1 MESKFQSSFIPKG
14 PFAATASG
22 VPMGPKT
29 KEKSLLAYLALVIF
43 SVSVFLA
50 LGMFGYK
57 FYLKYSIAKMGVDL
71 ENARATLQPEVI
83 RELTR
88 LDNRII
94 SSQKLIAQHKI
105 LSPLFE
111 FLGTSTPKTVRFSDF
126 RYSMTPQGLELSMT
140 GEARGYAALALQ
152 SNIFN
157 KSQYFKDSIFSNL
170 KLNTKG
176 DVIFSFRAIVDP
188 SLVSYQRK
196 VERIDTPL
204 VAPTGSS
211 ATSTATSVSTSSPQA
226 TPN

>member
-1 MESKFQSSFIPKG
+1 
-14 PFAATASG
+14 
-22 VPMGPKT
+22 MGPKA

-43 SVSVFLA
+43 SISVLLA

-71 ENARATLQPEVI
+71 ENARATLQPEII

-94 SSQKLIAQHKI
+94 SSQELIAQHKI

-111 FLGTSTPKTVRFSDF
+111 FLEISTPKTVRFSDF

-152 SNIFN
+152 SDIFN

-188 SLVSYQRK
+188 SLVSYQRE
-196 VERIDTPL
+196 VERIGAL
-204 VAPTGSS
+204 API
-211 ATSTATSVSTSSPQA
+211 ATSTATS

>member
-22 VPMGPKT
+22 VPMGPKA

-43 SVSVFLA
+43 SISVLLA

-71 ENARATLQPEVI
+71 ENARATLQPEII

-94 SSQKLIAQHKI
+94 SSQELIAQHKI

-111 FLGTSTPKTVRFSDF
+111 FLEISTPRTVRFSDF

-152 SNIFN
+152 SDIFN

-176 DVIFSFRAIVDP
+176 DVIFSFRAVVDP
-188 SLVSYQRK
+188 SLVSYQRE
-196 VERIDTPL
+196 VERIGAL
-204 VAPTGSS
+204 API
-211 ATSTATSVSTSSPQA
+211 ATSTATSASTSSPQA

>member
-1 MESKFQSSFIPKG
+1 
-14 PFAATASG
+14 
-22 VPMGPKT
+22 MGPKA

-43 SVSVFLA
+43 SISVLLA
-50 LGMFGYK
+50 LVMFGYK

-71 ENARATLQPEVI
+71 ENARATLQPEII

-94 SSQKLIAQHKI
+94 SSQELIAQHKI

-111 FLGTSTPKTVRFSDF
+111 FLEISTPKTVRFSDF

-152 SNIFN
+152 SDIFN

-176 DVIFSFRAIVDP
+176 DVIFSFRAVVDP
-188 SLVSYQRK
+188 SLVSYQRE
-196 VERIDTPL
+196 VERIGAL
-204 VAPTGSS
+204 API
-211 ATSTATSVSTSSPQA
+211 ATSTATS

>member
-1 MESKFQSSFIPKG
+1 
-14 PFAATASG
+14 
-22 VPMGPKT
+22 MGPKA

-43 SVSVFLA
+43 SISVLLA

-71 ENARATLQPEVI
+71 ENARATLQPEII

-94 SSQKLIAQHKI
+94 SSQELIAQHKI

-111 FLGTSTPKTVRFSDF
+111 FLEISTPKTVRFSDF

-152 SNIFN
+152 SDIFN

-176 DVIFSFRAIVDP
+176 DVIFSFRAVVDP
-188 SLVSYQRK
+188 SLVSYQRE
-196 VERIDTPL
+196 VERIGAL
-204 VAPTGSS
+204 API
-211 ATSTATSVSTSSPQA
+211 ATSTATS